1 MRGSPRAAFSL
12 VELLAVI
19 AVVAI
24 LAALLLPA
32 VTQGMVSA
40 REATCTG
47 NLRQMYA
54 AFLYYLQDHEGQFF
68 PWMER
73 RGGQNLWFWGLE
85 TGPGAE
91 GTRQIDRSQA
101 RLAPYLG
108 ADTVET
114 CPDFPYRSTQFKRKF
129 ETSTYGYGLNVF
141 LIQGQPEQVGSG
153 VDRWSGVE
161 RPDATIAWAD
171 AVQVNRFQA
180 PASPSNPML
189 EEWYYI
195 ANRTYELP
203 TTHFRHGGK
212 VNAVFC
218 DGSVRSLA
226 PQRLL
231 GFCDGRVG
239 ALEPA
244 GQNHYLMTKR

>member
-1 MRGSPRAAFSL
+1 MLSRRQAGFSL
-12 VELLAVI
+12 LELLAVI
-19 AVVAI
+19 AVVAVM
-24 LAALLLPA
+24 ATLLLPA
-32 VTQGMVSA
+32 VTQGMVAA

-47 NLRQMYA
+47 NLRQMA
-54 AFLYYLQDHEGQFF
+54 AAYVQYMQDHDGQFF

-73 RGGQNLWFWGLE
+73 RDGRNLWYWGLE
-85 TGPGAE
+85 TGAGPE
-91 GTRQIDRSQA
+91 GTRRIDRAQA
-101 RLAPYLG
+101 RLAPYIG
-108 ADTVET
+108 EDTVET

-129 ETSTYGYGLNVF
+129 ETATYGYGLNVF
-141 LIQGQPEQVGSG
+141 LIQGQPEQMGSG
-153 VDRWSGVE
+153 VGTWSGIS
-161 RPDATIAWAD
+161 RPGVTILWAD

-195 ANRTYELP
+195 ANRSHELP
-203 TTHFRHGGK
+203 TAHFRHGGK

-218 DGSVRSLA
+218 DGSVRSLS
-226 PQRLL
+226 PYRLL
-231 GFCDGRVG
+231 DFCDGRVG